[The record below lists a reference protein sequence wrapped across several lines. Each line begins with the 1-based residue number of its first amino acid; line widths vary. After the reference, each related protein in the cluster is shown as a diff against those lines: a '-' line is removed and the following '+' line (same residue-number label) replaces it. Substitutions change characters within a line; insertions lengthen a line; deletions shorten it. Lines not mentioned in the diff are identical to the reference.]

1 MGLIPNQM
9 IGCMKVY
16 VAVFFL
22 FDRRSYMS
30 TKAIS
35 LLLCHCLLF
44 IILFRFLFVFSVIF
58 LRFFILNSKVL
69 GT

>member
-1 MGLIPNQM
+1 MGLISNQI
-9 IGCMKVY
+9 IGCIKVY

-30 TKAIS
+30 TRTIS
-35 LLLCHCLLF
+35 LLLCHCLLSIF
-44 IILFRFLFVFSVIF
+44 LFLFLFVFSVIF